1 MKQLKA
7 SPLETRFLLFASYYF
22 FVISCSSFMWQK
34 MGLLSAVAFT
44 GGSLEN
50 GYCVKPAESS
60 SAISVL
66 VAIVYEVG
74 QRGLKI
80 NPTCL
85 IFSCFIVR
93 GLGKRVTIAT
103 EAINCAARWSP

>member
-1 MKQLKA
+1 
-7 SPLETRFLLFASYYF
+7 
-22 FVISCSSFMWQK
+22 MWQK

-50 GYCVKPAESS
+50 DYCVKPAEGS

-66 VAIVYEVG
+66 VAVVYEEG

-80 NPTCL
+80 NPTCVSY
-85 IFSCFIVR
+85 FYVSY
-93 GLGKRVTIAT
+93 LGD
-103 EAINCAARWSP
+103 